1 MTSKIITIALPND
14 SVIPEAMTSF
24 SLEENYLMIK
34 IGCECLTEGR
44 KAVVGL
50 TQKEIYNK
58 LKTESKA
65 EIENLERKRQVQEEI
80 WKGTEEKMREM
91 YDRQILKLNQQIEI
105 LSRQIVEHESNAE
118 NLIRKE
124 VEKETNKSK
133 ILLEEKEKQVLRIA
147 ENYENYFLK
156 QKVEE
161 TKSSKKLG
169 DEGEDNFILLSET
182 FKDFAG
188 YKLEKKS
195 HQAHKGDFHLF
206 FKEFNVLVDLKN
218 YSGSVQKKELDKI
231 ENDLRINDTMD
242 FAWLISYDSNVSD
255 WNRFPIMC
263 KWVVTEMALKCILI
277 VNNLNANK
285 TPTDVLRNVWNVTCE
300 FNNIINKTKMDGE
313 DMEKMRERDLNL
325 IQKIKTVQK
334 RLSELKRNITSMS
347 QITKDMENDMID
359 ALTLLSNGIV
369 KNEWNK
375 NEKIKEWWDLN
386 VEHTGKNE
394 DKISS
399 SELWS
404 KFKKVLK
411 MHANSDDKDDDKVS
425 LEEFKNYLKTFVDSE
440 NCLEKSKG
448 GAIELIGFKLKNASI
463 EIPKLESDL
472 KIPPV
477 HQKKIVKKKGVKIV
491 IDEEFDKK
499 IVNVYTTTYDNV
511 IKMSQDHKIF
521 VWQVVS
527 ILMNNK
533 VIEKRTD
540 ARGYEIYKES
550 DEYKSKILTKNSDD
564 DALDLI

>member
-1 MTSKIITIALPND
+1 MTSKIITIAVPNESTLPEVM
-14 SVIPEAMTSF
+14 SSF

-44 KAVVGL
+44 KALVGL

-58 LKTESKA
+58 LKMESRS

-80 WKGTEEKMREM
+80 WKEREAKLTEIH
-91 YDRQILKLNQQIEI
+91 DIQIEKLNEKVESLI
-105 LSRQIVEHESNAE
+105 RQLVEYENNTQ

-124 VEKETNKSK
+124 VEKETNKTK
-133 ILLEEKEKQVLRIA
+133 IILEEKEKQVLRIA

-156 QKVEE
+156 QRVED

-231 ENDLRINDTMD
+231 EHDLRINDTMD

-285 TPTDVLRNVWNVTCE
+285 NPIDSLRNVWNITYE
-300 FNNIINKTKMDGE
+300 FSNIINKTKMDGE
-313 DMEKMRERDLNL
+313 DMEKMRERDLSL

-334 RLSELKRNITSMS
+334 RLSEIKRNITSMS

-359 ALTLLSNGIV
+359 ALSLLSNGIV
-369 KNEWNK
+369 KNELNK
-375 NEKIKEWWDLN
+375 NEKIKEWWELN
-386 VEHTGKNE
+386 MEHTGKAE

-404 KFKKVLK
+404 KFKKEIK
-411 MHANSDDKDDDKVS
+411 MHANSDDKDDDKIS
-425 LEEFKNYLKTFVDSE
+425 LEDFKNYLKTFVDSE

-448 GAIELIGFKLKNASI
+448 GAIELIGFKLKSVLI
-463 EIPKLESDL
+463 EIPKFSVELNM
-472 KIPPV
+472 PV
-477 HQKKIVKKKGVKIV
+477 EKKKKVIKRRNTKIV

-499 IVNVYTTTYDNV
+499 IANVYATTEDNV
-511 IKMSQDHKIF
+511 IKISQDYKIL

-527 ILMNNK
+527 ILMYNK

-550 DEYKSKILTKNSDD
+550 DEYKSKISKNSQD

>member
-1 MTSKIITIALPND
+1 MTSKIITIAVPNESTLPEVM
-14 SVIPEAMTSF
+14 SSF

-44 KAVVGL
+44 KALVGL

-58 LKTESKA
+58 LKMESRS

-80 WKGTEEKMREM
+80 WKEREAKLTEIH
-91 YDRQILKLNQQIEI
+91 DIQIEKLNEKVESLI
-105 LSRQIVEHESNAE
+105 RQLVEYENNTQ

-124 VEKETNKSK
+124 VEKETNKTK
-133 ILLEEKEKQVLRIA
+133 IILEEKEKQVLRIA

-156 QKVEE
+156 QRVED

-231 ENDLRINDTMD
+231 EHDLRINDTMD

-285 TPTDVLRNVWNVTCE
+285 NPIDSLRNVWNITYE
-300 FNNIINKTKMDGE
+300 FSNIINKTKMEGE
-313 DMEKMRERDLNL
+313 DMEKMRERDLSL

-334 RLSELKRNITSMS
+334 RLSEIKRNITSMS

-359 ALTLLSNGIV
+359 ALSLLSNGIV
-369 KNEWNK
+369 KNELNK
-375 NEKIKEWWDLN
+375 NEKIKEWWELN
-386 VEHTGKNE
+386 MEHTGKAE

-404 KFKKVLK
+404 KFKKEIK
-411 MHANSDDKDDDKVS
+411 MHANSDDKDDDKIS
-425 LEEFKNYLKTFVDSE
+425 LEDFKNYLKTFVDSE

-448 GAIELIGFKLKNASI
+448 GAIELIGFKLKNVTI
-463 EIPKLESDL
+463 EIPKLEGDL
-472 KIPPV
+472 KIPQV

-499 IVNVYTTTYDNV
+499 IVNVYATTDDNV
-511 IKMSQDHKIF
+511 IKISQDYKIL

-550 DEYKSKILTKNSDD
+550 DEYKSKISKNSHD